1 MRVVFM
7 GTPDF
12 AVPTLDALAAS
23 EHEVICVV
31 AQPDRPKG
39 RGKKMQSPDTVVR
52 ARELGIPVRQPK
64 AIKRGPFPEW
74 MEQCGADIAVVVA
87 YGRILTDR
95 LLQAPRLGCINV
107 HASLLPAYRGAAP
120 IHWAVINGE
129 EETGVMTMQMDA
141 GLDTGDILLSARTDI
156 GPHETAGE
164 LWERLSGMG
173 AQLLIET
180 LDRLDSLTP
189 QPQDHASATH
199 APLMDKSLGRI
210 DWNETAQQ
218 IHNRVRGT
226 FPWPGAHT
234 VFRGQPFKIHQ
245 TRLIEGSGSPGQV
258 MESPKRLVVGCGT
271 GCVEIIRAQLAGK
284 RAQSGTDLING
295 ARIQPGECFG

>member
-1 MRVVFM
+1 
-7 GTPDF
+7 
-12 AVPTLDALAAS
+12 
-23 EHEVICVV
+23 
-31 AQPDRPKG
+31 
-39 RGKKMQSPDTVVR
+39 
-52 ARELGIPVRQPK
+52 
-64 AIKRGPFPEW
+64 
-74 MEQCGADIAVVVA
+74 
-87 YGRILTDR
+87 
-95 LLQAPRLGCINV
+95 
-107 HASLLPAYRGAAP
+107 
-120 IHWAVINGE
+120 
-129 EETGVMTMQMDA
+129 
-141 GLDTGDILLSARTDI
+141 
-156 GPHETAGE
+156 
-164 LWERLSGMG
+164 
-173 AQLLIET
+173 
-180 LDRLDSLTP
+180 
-189 QPQDHASATH
+189 
-199 APLMDKSLGRI
+199 MDKSLGRI